1 MPTSRKS
8 KFETFIINKI
18 LEVRIEKGLTQ
29 EDIAIILNVS
39 RGFIGQIE
47 SSNFPTKYSLD
58 QINLLAKEFKCSPK
72 DFMPD
77 KPIF

>member
-1 MPTSRKS
+1 MSKNRKS

-77 KPIF
+77 KPV

>member
-1 MPTSRKS
+1 MPKNRKS

-47 SSNFPTKYSLD
+47 SPNFPTKYSLD
-58 QINLLAKEFKCSPK
+58 QINLLAKEFNRSPK

-77 KPIF
+77 KAF

>member
-1 MPTSRKS
+1 MPKNRKS

-58 QINLLAKEFKCSPK
+58 QINLLAKEFKRSPK
-72 DFMPD
+72 DFMPE
-77 KPIF
+77 KPI